1 MTKAKA
7 NVIAVAIA
15 IVLFYASGVCLGIA
29 IGMMLEQRPPE
40 VAPAGEVHL
49 MEL

>member
-1 MTKAKA
+1 MKAL
-7 NVIAVAIA
+7 AISM
-15 IVLFYASGVCLGIA
+15 FYASGVCLGIA

-40 VAPAGEVHL
+40 VVPAAEVHL